1 MSCAL
6 RCGDVFSIGVPSV
19 LFLLALSC
27 LAAATL
33 GSVVVY
39 QRGAQARLAGGGTTA
54 ALPPA
59 SRHDE
64 EPAPTVD
71 KHAETLELGDV
82 VSEGADDWVVCGTC
96 VYREERDVWWLHV
109 LDGGSR
115 QKLLDVRRA
124 ARGGPWE
131 AAFLEP
137 VDDAPLFGQLYSGL
151 TYRGLP
157 FTLQARGDARVTTFG
172 DVLGRLD
179 GLLKYTTYAGPG
191 GAVLVIE
198 EEGAIRR
205 AYFGRKVP
213 SSSLSFMPGER
224 PADA

>member
-1 MSCAL
+1 M
-6 RCGDVFSIGVPSV
+6 

-39 QRGAQARLAGGGTTA
+39 QRGAQARLAGGGAPA

-59 SRHDE
+59 ADVE
-64 EPAPTVD
+64 PEPAAPAVD
-71 KHAETLELGDV
+71 KNLETLELGDV

-115 QKLLDVRRA
+115 QKLLDVRRG

-131 AAFLEP
+131 AAFLEQ
-137 VDDAPLFGQLYSGL
+137 VDDAPTFGQLYSGL

-179 GLLKYTTYAGPG
+179 GRLKYTTYTGPG
-191 GAVLVIE
+191 GALLVIE

-205 AYFGRKVP
+205 AFFGRKQP
-213 SSSLSFMPGER
+213 ASSLSLMPGER
-224 PADA
+224 PRAT

>member
-1 MSCAL
+1 M
-6 RCGDVFSIGVPSV
+6 

-39 QRGAQARLAGGGTTA
+39 QRGAQARLAGGGGAA

-59 SRHDE
+59 SMLDE
-64 EPAPTVD
+64 PLPAVVD
-71 KHAETLELGDV
+71 KTLETLELGDV
-82 VSEGADDWVVCGTC
+82 VSEGADDWVVAGTC
-96 VYREERDVWWLHV
+96 VYREERDVWWMHV

-115 QKLLDVRRA
+115 QKWLEVRRG

-131 AAFLEP
+131 ATFVEA
-137 VDDAPLFGQLYSGL
+137 VDDAPTFGQLYSGL
-151 TYRGLP
+151 TYHGMP
-157 FTLQARGDARVTTFG
+157 FTLKARGDARVTTFG
-172 DVLGRLD
+172 DVLGRME

-191 GAVLVIE
+191 GAVLTIE

-205 AYFGRKVP
+205 AWFGQKVP
-213 SSSLSFMPGER
+213 ASALAIMPGER
-224 PADA
+224 PDAA